1 VSALR
6 WIAPVV
12 LAAVFAFAG
21 GAKFADQQATA
32 EGFRQLDLPKPDRL
46 AIQIPAVE
54 LATAVLLV
62 AAPVG
67 GAIIALI
74 LLAVFSVLLTLRLRE
89 GEEIPCKCFGSTRT
103 KPIAWTDLIRNG
115 VLALLAVVTI
125 AFQPGG

>member
-1 VSALR
+1 VLR

-21 GAKFADQQATA
+21 GAKFADQKATA
-32 EGFRQLDLPKPDRL
+32 EGFRQLELPKPQRL

-54 LATAVLLV
+54 LATAVLLI

-74 LLAVFSVLLTLRLRE
+74 LLGAFSALLALRLRD
-89 GEEIPCKCFGSTRT
+89 GEDVPCKCFGSTRT
-103 KPIAWTDLIRNG
+103 KPIAWSDLARNG

-125 AFQPGG
+125 VFQPGG